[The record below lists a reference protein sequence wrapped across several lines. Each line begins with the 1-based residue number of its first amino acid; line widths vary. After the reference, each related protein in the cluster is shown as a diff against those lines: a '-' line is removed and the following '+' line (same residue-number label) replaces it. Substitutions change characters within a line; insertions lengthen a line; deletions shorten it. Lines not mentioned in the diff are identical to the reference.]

1 MLVPSSVAVGDSTSG
16 QVVGGKL
23 DLHPIARQ
31 DANVVLAHLSGD
43 RGEDIVAALLEL
55 NAEHGARQRL
65 DDLSLD
71 LDLVL
76 FGYLP
81 ASFTFRETA
90 LRERGRMTEAK
101 QHRTQH
107 STARAARNS
116 W

>member
-1 MLVPSSVAVGDSTSG
+1 MLLPSSIAVSDSTSG

-31 DANVVLAHLSGD
+31 DADVVLSHLPGD
-43 RGEDIVAALLEL
+43 RGEDIVAALVEL
-55 NAEHGARQRL
+55 DSKHGARKRL

-81 ASFTFRETA
+81 ASFTASDETA
-90 LRERGRMTEAK
+90 PRRAQSNNNIE
-101 QHRTQH
+101 H
-107 STARAARNS
+107 STARLGAAHKS